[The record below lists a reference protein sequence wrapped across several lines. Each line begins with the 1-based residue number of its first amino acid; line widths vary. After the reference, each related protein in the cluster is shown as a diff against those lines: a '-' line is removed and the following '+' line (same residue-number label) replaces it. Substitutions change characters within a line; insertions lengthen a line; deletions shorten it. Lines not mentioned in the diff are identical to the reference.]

1 MTTTKIN
8 LNRLLCS
15 LDQPVVALGSEP
27 NRPGECKSVDKLIR
41 RANGA
46 FDLQIDKNTVL
57 MPDGQRIHLLAEVVN
72 TVEVVGCGAPTRW
85 RVIRVIRH
93 GQSNFYAIRAHEWDK
108 HPALPDFNL
117 ARAEVEAVYMMCEQ
131 LSRSKAFREV
141 RLDAASVVTDDVDS
155 NVSFANDLG
164 ELDERRLL
172 VLLQRDPLAPHALEA
187 VVLTGVWANLTAD
200 ELPNFAI
207 NFVANKNEKSKNYN
221 AFLQHF
227 RAVDLF
233 RSPNMRFGGPLVL
246 EADTVKDLDA
256 LIPLYGRLVFVKA
269 NASKLR
275 DQLIDKLRTNARMR
289 AVDTPQHP
297 AFPLML
303 LATGSTAWP
312 DDVALNVLLGG
323 NVHPLTPDEADTLR
337 LAAARLL
344 EDCDRLAW
352 QLHMEMHRVA
362 QSPDAYARTA
372 VEVWMEAVHRVLLP
386 QLFDNPQIR
395 EEARHLF
402 ADLCKEEREALYE
415 RIRKIEKGIDF
426 LLSPTRYADVLLDE
440 KPDDMEA
447 FADATAFRCFV
458 KGGWAIVLNKVN
470 LPGLLLR
477 AGVPAD
483 LTEEVVDGLKSR
495 GIIEKASAKIR
506 IGKDTQRVLAIPV
519 EKLQSSAVPGVPG
532 DSMEANSD
540 E

>member
-1 MTTTKIN
+1 MKKSQIP
-8 LNRLLCS
+8 LNRLLS
-15 LDQPVVALGSEP
+15 GLNQPVVALGCEP
-27 NRPGECKSVDKLIR
+27 NHRGECKKVDKLIR
-41 RANGA
+41 RAKNA
-46 FDLQIDKNTVL
+46 FDLQIDDNTVL
-57 MPDGQRIHLLAEVVN
+57 MPGGQRIHLLAEVVN

-141 RLDAASVVTDDVDS
+141 RLDAASVVAEDVDS
-155 NVSFANDLG
+155 NVAFANDLG
-164 ELDERRLL
+164 ELNERRLL
-172 VLLQRDPLAPHALEA
+172 ALLRCDPLALHALEA
-187 VVLTGVWANLTAD
+187 VILTGVWANLAAD
-200 ELPNFAI
+200 ELPDFAI
-207 NFVANKNEKSKNYN
+207 NFVMNKNTKSENFN
-221 AFLQHF
+221 AFLHHF

-233 RSPNMRFGGPLVL
+233 RSPNTRFGGPIVL
-246 EADTVKDLDA
+246 EADTAKDLEA
-256 LIPLYGRLVFVKA
+256 LIPLYSRLAFVKA
-269 NASKLR
+269 TSPKIRNKLINKLR
-275 DQLIDKLRTNARMR
+275 ANARMR

-297 AFPLML
+297 ALPVML
-303 LATGSTAWP
+303 LTIGSTAWP

-323 NVHPLTPDEADTLR
+323 NIHPLTPDEADTLR
-337 LAAARLL
+337 LAAAQLL

-362 QSPDAYARTA
+362 QSPYSYARTA

-386 QLFDNPQIR
+386 QLFDDPQIR

-415 RIRKIEKGIDF
+415 RIHKIEKGIDF
-426 LLSPTRYADVLLDE
+426 LLSPERYADVLLDE
-440 KPDDMEA
+440 KPGDVDV
-447 FADATAFRCFV
+447 FADATAFRCSAD
-458 KGGWAIVLNKVN
+458 GGRVIAFNKVK

-483 LTEEVVDGLKSR
+483 LIEEVVDGLKSR
-495 GIIEKASAKIR
+495 SIIKNASTKIR
-506 IGKDTQRVLAIPV
+506 IGKDTPRVLAIPV
-519 EKLQSSAVPGVPG
+519 EKLQSSAVPAVPG
-532 DSMEANSD
+532 DSEEDNDA
-540 E
+540 

>member
-1 MTTTKIN
+1 
-8 LNRLLCS
+8 
-15 LDQPVVALGSEP
+15 
-27 NRPGECKSVDKLIR
+27 
-41 RANGA
+41 
-46 FDLQIDKNTVL
+46 
-57 MPDGQRIHLLAEVVN
+57 
-72 TVEVVGCGAPTRW
+72 
-85 RVIRVIRH
+85 
-93 GQSNFYAIRAHEWDK
+93 
-108 HPALPDFNL
+108 
-117 ARAEVEAVYMMCEQ
+117 
-131 LSRSKAFREV
+131 
-141 RLDAASVVTDDVDS
+141 
-155 NVSFANDLG
+155 
-164 ELDERRLL
+164 
-172 VLLQRDPLAPHALEA
+172 
-187 VVLTGVWANLTAD
+187 
-200 ELPNFAI
+200 
-207 NFVANKNEKSKNYN
+207 
-221 AFLQHF
+221 
-227 RAVDLF
+227 
-233 RSPNMRFGGPLVL
+233 
-246 EADTVKDLDA
+246 
-256 LIPLYGRLVFVKA
+256 
-269 NASKLR
+269 
-275 DQLIDKLRTNARMR
+275 
-289 AVDTPQHP
+289 
-297 AFPLML
+297 
-303 LATGSTAWP
+303 
-312 DDVALNVLLGG
+312 
-323 NVHPLTPDEADTLR
+323 
-337 LAAARLL
+337 
-344 EDCDRLAW
+344 
-352 QLHMEMHRVA
+352 
-362 QSPDAYARTA
+362 
-372 VEVWMEAVHRVLLP
+372 MEAVHRVLLP

>member
-1 MTTTKIN
+1 MKKFEVK
-8 LNRLLCS
+8 RLLS
-15 LDQPVVALGSEP
+15 GLNQPVVALGSEP
-27 NRPGECKSVDKLIR
+27 NHRGECKKVDKLIR
-41 RANGA
+41 RAKNA
-46 FDLQIDKNTVL
+46 FDLQIDDNTVL

-93 GQSNFYAIRAHEWDK
+93 GQSSFYAIRADEWDK

-117 ARAEVEAVYMMCEQ
+117 AKAEVEAVYMMCEQ

-172 VLLQRDPLAPHALEA
+172 VLLQRDPLALHALEA

-200 ELPNFAI
+200 ELPDFAI
-207 NFVANKNEKSKNYN
+207 NFVVDKNAKSENYN

-227 RAVDLF
+227 RAIDLF
-233 RSPNMRFGGPLVL
+233 RSPNMRFGGPIVL
-246 EADTVKDLDA
+246 EADTAKDLDA

-269 NASKLR
+269 NVSKLR
-275 DQLIDKLRTNARMR
+275 DQLIDKLRANARMR

-303 LATGSTAWP
+303 LTVGSTAWP
-312 DDVALNVLLGG
+312 EDVALNVLLGG
-323 NVHPLTPDEADTLR
+323 NIHPLTPDEADTLR

-362 QSPDAYARTA
+362 QSPYAYARSA
-372 VEVWMEAVHRVLLP
+372 VEVWMETVHRVLLP
-386 QLFDNPQIR
+386 QLFDDPQIR

-426 LLSPTRYADVLLDE
+426 MLSPERYADVLLDE
-440 KPDDMEA
+440 KPGDVDV
-447 FADATAFRCFV
+447 FADATAFRCSAD
-458 KGGWAIVLNKVN
+458 GGRVIAFNKVK

-483 LTEEVVDGLKSR
+483 LIEEVVDGLKSR
-495 GIIEKASAKIR
+495 GIISHASVKIR
-506 IGKDTQRVLAIPV
+506 IGKDTPRVLAIPV
-519 EKLQSSAVPGVPG
+519 EKLQSSTVPGVPG
-532 DSMEANSD
+532 DSGEADGD

>member
-1 MTTTKIN
+1 MKKFEVK
-8 LNRLLCS
+8 RLLS
-15 LDQPVVALGSEP
+15 GLNQPVVALGSEP
-27 NRPGECKSVDKLIR
+27 NHRGECKKVDKLIR
-41 RANGA
+41 RAKNA
-46 FDLQIDKNTVL
+46 FDLQIDDNTVL

-93 GQSNFYAIRAHEWDK
+93 GQSSFYAIRADEWDK

-117 ARAEVEAVYMMCEQ
+117 AKAEVEAVYMMCEQ

-172 VLLQRDPLAPHALEA
+172 VLLQRDPLALHALEA

-200 ELPNFAI
+200 ELPDFAI
-207 NFVANKNEKSKNYN
+207 NFVVDKNAKSENYN

-227 RAVDLF
+227 RAIDLF
-233 RSPNMRFGGPLVL
+233 RSPNMRFGGPIVL
-246 EADTVKDLDA
+246 EADTAKDLDA

-269 NASKLR
+269 NVSKLR
-275 DQLIDKLRTNARMR
+275 DQLIDKLRANARMR

-297 AFPLML
+297 AFQLML
-303 LATGSTAWP
+303 LTVGSTAWP
-312 DDVALNVLLGG
+312 EDVALNVLLGG
-323 NVHPLTPDEADTLR
+323 NIHPLTPDEADTLR

-362 QSPDAYARTA
+362 QSPYAYARSA
-372 VEVWMEAVHRVLLP
+372 VEVWMETVHRVLLP
-386 QLFDNPQIR
+386 QLFDDPQIR

-426 LLSPTRYADVLLDE
+426 MLSPERYADVLLDE
-440 KPDDMEA
+440 KPGDVDV
-447 FADATAFRCFV
+447 FADATAFRCSAD
-458 KGGWAIVLNKVN
+458 GGRVIAFNKVK

-477 AGVPAD
+477 AGVPTD
-483 LTEEVVDGLKSR
+483 LTGEVVDGLKSR
-495 GIIEKASAKIR
+495 GIIKNASAKIR
-506 IGKDTQRVLAIPV
+506 IGKDTPRVLAIPV

-532 DSMEANSD
+532 DSREADSD